1 MLHYETI
8 EPATLELLK
17 ELQQLPELKE
27 TRLVGGTALA
37 LQIGHRKSIDLDL
50 FGNVECDSSEL
61 QTALASI
68 REVTPLKLTT
78 NINIFNV
85 ANVKVYIVNYKYPWI
100 GDCIEEDTLRLAS
113 AKDIAA
119 MKVTAVIGRGSIKDF
134 TDIAHLLD
142 YYTIDDILDF
152 YQQKYHDGSLFMAL
166 KSLTYF
172 VDAEGTPMPYMF
184 SDMSWDD
191 VKNKIITAL
200 Q

>member
-17 ELQQLPELKE
+17 ELQQLPELKD
-27 TRLVGGTALA
+27 TRLAGGTALA

-50 FGNVECDSSEL
+50 FGTVECDSSEL
-61 QTALASI
+61 QDALASI
-68 REVTPLKLTT
+68 RKVTPLKLTP
-78 NINIFNV
+78 NINIFDV
-85 ANVKVYIVNYKYPWI
+85 ANVKVDIVNYKYPWI
-100 GDCIEEDTLRLAS
+100 GDCIEEDSLRLAS
-113 AKDIAA
+113 AEDIAA

-142 YYTIDDILDF
+142 YYTINDILDF
-152 YQQKYHDGSLFMAL
+152 YQQKYYGGSLFMAL

-172 VDAEGTPMPYMF
+172 ADAECSPMPYMF
-184 SDMSWDD
+184 SNMSWDD
-191 VKNKIITAL
+191 VKNKIVTAL

>member
-17 ELQQLPELKE
+17 ELQQLPELKG

-50 FGNVECDSSEL
+50 FGNVECNSSEL
-61 QTALASI
+61 QAALASVRKVI
-68 REVTPLKLTT
+68 PLKLTP

-85 ANVKVYIVNYKYPWI
+85 ANVKVDIVNYKYPWI

-119 MKVTAVIGRGSIKDF
+119 MKVTAVIGRSSIKDF

-142 YYTIDDILDF
+142 YYTINDILNF
-152 YQQKYHDGSLFMAL
+152 YRQKYHDGSLFMAL

-172 VDAEGTPMPYMF
+172 SDAEGSPMPYMF
-184 SDMSWDD
+184 SNMSWDD
-191 VKNKIITAL
+191 VKNKIISAL